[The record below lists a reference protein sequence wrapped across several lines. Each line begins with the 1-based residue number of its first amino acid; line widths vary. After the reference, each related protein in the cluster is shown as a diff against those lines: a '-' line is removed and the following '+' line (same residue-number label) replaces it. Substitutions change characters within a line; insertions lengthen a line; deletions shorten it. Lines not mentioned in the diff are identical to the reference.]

1 MEALHGELLGR
12 DKLRLGDDLL
22 SRGAPTTDDLEY
34 RVNIGSPG
42 RMIA

>member
-22 SRGAPTTDDLEY
+22 SRGELLLLYLIVVDVGWLLS
-34 RVNIGSPG
+34 R
-42 RMIA
+42 